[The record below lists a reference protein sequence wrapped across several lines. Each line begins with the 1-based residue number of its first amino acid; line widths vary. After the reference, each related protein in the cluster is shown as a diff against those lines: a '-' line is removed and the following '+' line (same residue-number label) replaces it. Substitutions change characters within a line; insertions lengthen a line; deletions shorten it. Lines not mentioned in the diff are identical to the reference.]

1 MGAKAPRSPSLSRRS
16 FLIAAGGAG
25 AGLVLGFSVVGCQ
38 KEPGAPLAAGDLNA
52 WLSIAPDNTV
62 TIRVTNIDMGQGAQT
77 GLAQALS
84 EELAADWSRIRV
96 EMAPVSDPYL
106 GKDGDDY
113 YTGGSGSIRRHFDD
127 FRHAGAAARAMLIA
141 AAAERWGVAPSSC
154 SAENGA
160 VTHVG
165 SRRSLSYG
173 DLAEAAARQPVPAD
187 LPLKPRSSW
196 TLIGKPVA
204 RLDLA
209 SKVNGRAVYGIDT
222 QVPSALVA
230 TLAQCPYFEG
240 SLQGVDEKPALAIAG
255 VRQVVKLD
263 NAVAVVAA
271 DFWTAKKGL
280 DALAPAW
287 TRPEAPVASDAAMFA
302 RLRSEI
308 GAADSTVATFPPE
321 EKVAQR
327 RVKAAFASAHRTVEA
342 EYQMPLLSHSP
353 IEPMNAI
360 AHVTAGRCELWAPMQ
375 DQGSMR
381 DALAEALK
389 IPKQAVVLHST
400 TIGGGL
406 GRRLQTDY
414 GVLAARV
421 AQRVGQPTKLV
432 WTREEDIT
440 HDFYRPATV
449 GRVRAALDKDMG
461 IRALEYVGATTN
473 DTAVGGMG
481 GNYGI
486 DLVVRQK
493 NVKMPLP
500 IGAWR
505 SVDASITVFLLESL
519 VDEVAH
525 AAGEDPIAYRRRL
538 LAGKP
543 RELSVLDTAAE
554 MAGWGHAP
562 DGRFQGVAFFRSSG
576 WETTICEIAELSVD
590 TANTI
595 KVHRVFCALDCGTAV
610 NPDAIE
616 AQVQGGIILGL
627 SAALGEAVTLK
638 DGRVEQSNFNDYAVL
653 RLAQTPEIQVQVLET
668 PDAPIG
674 GIGEPPVPPIAPA
687 IANALFAATGKRIRS
702 LPLANSGFRA

>member
-1 MGAKAPRSPSLSRRS
+1 MGAEDPGTRPFSRRS
-16 FLIAAGGAG
+16 FLIAAGTTG
-25 AGLVLGFSVVGCQ
+25 AGLVLGFSVAARQ
-38 KEPGAPLAAGDLNA
+38 ERPGSPPAAGELNA

-77 GLAQALS
+77 GLAQALA
-84 EELAADWSRIRV
+84 EELEADWSRIRV
-96 EMAPVSDPYL
+96 EMAPVADPYL

-113 YTGGSGSIRRHFDD
+113 YTGGSGSIRRHFDE
-127 FRHAGAAARAMLIA
+127 FRHAGATARAMLVA
-141 AAAERWGVAPSSC
+141 AAAERWGVASSTC
-154 SAENGA
+154 SAGNGA
-160 VTHVG
+160 VTHAA
-165 SRRSLSYG
+165 SHRSFAYG
-173 DLAEAAARQPVPAD
+173 DLAEAAARQQVPAD
-187 LPLKPRSSW
+187 LPLKPRSAW
-196 TLIGKPVA
+196 ALIGKPVP
-204 RLDLA
+204 RLDLID
-209 SKVNGRAVYGIDT
+209 KVNGRAVYGIDT

-240 SLQGVDEKPALAIAG
+240 GLQGVDEKPALAIAG

-263 NAVAVVAA
+263 NAVAVVAS

-287 TRPEAPVASDAAMFA
+287 TRPEAPVDSDAAMFA

-321 EKVAQR
+321 EYVALP
-327 RVKAAFASAHRTVEA
+327 RVAAAFASAHRAIEA

-381 DALAEALK
+381 DALAKALQ
-389 IPKQAVVLHST
+389 IPKQAIVLHST

-421 AQRVGQPTKLV
+421 AQRVGQPVKLM
-432 WTREEDIT
+432 WTREEDLT

-449 GRVRAALDKDMG
+449 GRLRAALDTDMA

-481 GNYGI
+481 GNYGV

-519 VDEVAH
+519 VDEIAL
-525 AAGEDPIAYRRRL
+525 AAGEDPLAYRRRL

-543 RELSVLDTAAE
+543 RHLRVLDAAAE
-554 MAGWGHAP
+554 LAGWGHAP
-562 DGRFQGVAFFRSSG
+562 AGRFQGVAFFHSNG
-576 WETTICEIAELSVD
+576 WETTTCEIAELSVD
-590 TANTI
+590 NSNRI
-595 KVHRVFCALDCGTAV
+595 RVHRVFCALDCGTAV

-638 DGRVEQSNFNDYAVL
+638 DGRVEQVNFNDYSVM
-653 RLAQTPEIQVQVLET
+653 RLARTPQIQVRILET

-687 IANALFAATGKRIRS
+687 IANALFAATGKRVRS
-702 LPLANSGFRA
+702 LPLTSSGFRV